1 MTDII
6 VISPTTFDAVR
17 KSIIIDTNIKTKY
30 DQIFEKYECFFKTNI
45 GPKNVD
51 VKHSKYNHQTRSK
64 DACYHSVDPV
74 AIKPKPKRQRTLN
87 QEILGLLNVLNKSNY
102 NKVLSKFRLLSSKD
116 NISFLI
122 EEILNK
128 CCLQIAYVGYYTQ
141 LLLDL
146 IEVSGYSS
154 QIIKSVEIFYKNLL
168 ESDYLIFH
176 NEHTKDDYD
185 TFCSEQ
191 KHKHLVKAKNSLI
204 LILHKNNILTMNV
217 NDYINFVLMHLQKS
231 LKDTFHLDLILSVI
245 VDIVSSARDK
255 INFHNHF
262 KLISTL
268 KSVLDNPPNK
278 KITFTCENVLKEFI

>member
-6 VISPTTFDAVR
+6 VISPTTFDGVR
-17 KSIIIDTNIKTKY
+17 KSITVDPVTKAKY

-45 GPKNVD
+45 GPKNVE
-51 VKHSKYNHQTRSK
+51 VKHNKYTHQSRK
-64 DACYHSVDPV
+64 DNTYHAVDPV
-74 AIKPKPKRQRTLN
+74 VKPRPKRQKTLN

-128 CCLQIAYVGYYTQ
+128 CCLQISYVSYYTQ

-146 IEVSGYSS
+146 IEISGYSS
-154 QIIKSVEIFYKNLL
+154 QIIKAVEIFYKNLL

-176 NEHTKDDYD
+176 NESIKEDYD
-185 TFCSEQ
+185 SFCLEQ
-191 KHKHLVKAKNSLI
+191 KHKQLVKAKNSLI
-204 LILHKNNILTMNV
+204 LILHKKNILTLDI
-217 NDYINFVLMHLQKS
+217 NDYINFVLLHLQNS

-245 VDIVSSARDK
+245 VDIVSSEKDK
-255 INFHNHF
+255 INFYNNF
-262 KLISTL
+262 KMVSHL
-268 KSVLDNPPNK
+268 KTVLDSPPNK
-278 KITFTCENVLKEFI
+278 KITFTCENILKEFI